1 MIKVKNKFNDSIL
14 EITFSKES
22 ETKKE
27 ISIPVATDV
36 NFKMLVDYL
45 LEVMPE
51 NDKLEIEF
59 ENFDD
64 QENVEKLGLI
74 KDTINE
80 IYEKF
85 NLSIINES
93 NENVTE
99 EETGEQ
105 DDDLPF

>member
-45 LEVMPE
+45 LETV
-51 NDKLEIEF
+51 N
-59 ENFDD
+59 
-64 QENVEKLGLI
+64 
-74 KDTINE
+74 
-80 IYEKF
+80 
-85 NLSIINES
+85 
-93 NENVTE
+93 
-99 EETGEQ
+99 
-105 DDDLPF
+105 DDLPF